1 MNTITNNPEELRREL
16 LAQLALVKRLICA
29 LDDLDDTPSRPL
41 ELALELQQR
50 LARNERDV
58 LTGLVAASANDDRI
72 LVRTPQ
78 PTTPTS
84 AARPVWLPG
93 DDWVISEPL
102 ERRAAKIDP
111 RTAGCFHGY
120 YSEEFGDQN
129 IVSSALVW
137 LPPTRDDI
145 VPDWAMRDAWPQFA
159 HGWDRLMRA
168 AWDRC
173 HPAAAEMR

>member
-16 LAQLALVKRLICA
+16 LAQLALVKQLIYA

-41 ELALELQQR
+41 EIALELHRR
-50 LARNERDV
+50 LAHHEWDV
-58 LTGLVAASANDDRI
+58 LTGLVAASVNPGRI
-72 LVRTPQ
+72 PVRTQQ
-78 PTTPTS
+78 PTTPAS
-84 AARPVWLPG
+84 EGRPVRLPRN
-93 DDWVISEPL
+93 DWVISEPL
-102 ERRAAKIDP
+102 EQRAAKIDP
-111 RTAGCFHGY
+111 RTTGCFHGY

-137 LPPTRDDI
+137 LPPDRDDA

-159 HGWDRLMRA
+159 RGWDRLTLA

-173 HPAAAEMR
+173 HPAAAETR

>member
-1 MNTITNNPEELRREL
+1 MNPIANNPEELRREL
-16 LAQLALVKRLICA
+16 LAQLTLVKQLICA

-50 LARNERDV
+50 LAHHEWDV
-58 LTGLVAASANDDRI
+58 LTDLVAASANPGHVP
-72 LVRTPQ
+72 VRTAQ
-78 PTTPTS
+78 PATTS
-84 AARPVWLPG
+84 AARSVPVPG
-93 DDWVISEPL
+93 NDWVVSEPL
-102 ERRAAKIDP
+102 EQRAAKINP

-129 IVSSALVW
+129 VVSSALVW
-137 LPPTRDDI
+137 LPPARDDA

-159 HGWDRLMRA
+159 RGWDQLTQA

-173 HPAAAEMR
+173 HPPVAKTR